1 MKVIALNFAKNIILI
16 ENNYITIKD
25 GRCQIMLYFM
35 HFFFLY
41 MMNIFLEIPQMVG
54 TCMLTVQMGSLVTW
68 LTSSL
73 LSSHSWDRGVLWCSG
88 RI

>member
-25 GRCQIMLYFM
+25 GHCQIMLYFM

-73 LSSHSWDRGVLWCSG
+73 LSSRSWDRGVLWCSG